1 MHGTAKNV
9 FHRATASRVKFP
21 IPTEYV
27 MSRLPKFIFAD
38 ATIPTTG
45 TKIQE
50 SALTCATTIHA
61 AKTNIPPANV
71 IQNTVPITY
80 VSALGTIHGEHQVKN
95 VFPINKKAINKN
107 IFPN

>member
-1 MHGTAKNV
+1 MHGTAKSV

-27 MSRLPKFIFAD
+27 MSRLPKFISAD
-38 ATIPTTG
+38 ANIPTTG
-45 TKIQE
+45 TAIQE

-61 AKTNIPPANV
+61 AKTSIPPVNV
-71 IQNTVPITY
+71 IQNTVLITH
-80 VSALGTIHGEHQVKN
+80 VSASGTIIGAHQVKN

-107 IFPN
+107 LFPN